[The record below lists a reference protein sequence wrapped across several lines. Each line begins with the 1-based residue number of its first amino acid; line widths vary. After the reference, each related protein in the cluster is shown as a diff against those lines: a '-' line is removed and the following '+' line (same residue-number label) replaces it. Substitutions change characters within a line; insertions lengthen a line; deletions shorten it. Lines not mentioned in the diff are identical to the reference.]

1 MTYIFITYEAV
12 ELFASDRFLQS
23 SENEVSEALC
33 RILTLESL
41 DWFHNRIHL
50 QKCEKGLVFFTS
62 DSSYRKGLLFDLTT
76 FKGFTKDTDSRSIIN
91 IFQKTIKYAIRYF
104 EKLPLASCD
113 RNLPDQPIAII
124 FPNPFVAATH
134 VPKIV
139 IDRNS
144 SKFQK
149 KGLDYLTVYDY
160 STDSKISVSFTSL
173 NKAYEEVRNLNFK
186 ELSKQKSEIRSNI
199 RGFSITTLEHQN
211 TTIDSNIGFDNWIN
225 YYLTDVQKNFVCSDT
240 SGPERLEGAA
250 GTGKTLC
257 LILRCIYLL
266 KKSVEENKEFHIIFF
281 THSLSTK
288 ERIERVFRSNWELFD
303 LCDEKPENSHPRQ
316 SIKVTTLQEW
326 SAEHLGTNSIS
337 DNEFLDKDALESKIR
352 QILYIE
358 QAYSSI
364 KKELWQQTFD
374 LFCSQKFKD
383 FINYT
388 PDETILEMLRQE
400 IAVLIKGRAS
410 SDFDKYK
417 SIARPKYSMPL
428 EEDADFRF
436 VFMVYKKYQN
446 ALEKVGQYDSDD
458 IILTALGQVDTPI
471 WNRRRIRDGYDVC
484 VIDETHLFNIN
495 ELSIFHFVNKPL
507 DGSDNINANPKI
519 IFAIDKAQA
528 TGDWGVDD
536 VSILTALKLKEDSNN
551 EHFNTVFRCSPDIVN
566 LAYNILTSGTTMF
579 TNFENPLLYT
589 SFNLVKEDELKSVPP
604 EYTMVKDDEDAIK
617 CGVEWAEK
625 YCSEHKSTK
634 NQVLLI
640 GVNEILVS
648 QLKDYLQS
656 RNKPFVIL
664 QSRSDEQAIR
674 KAKEGNKFV
683 ISQIDYVGGLE
694 FEAVVII
701 GVDDGRVPPSKLS
714 KNEAYHVISYAWH
727 SRMYVAVTRA
737 RYAIKMIGDVSRGA
751 SPLLYSSILTDSV
764 KYTGPSIIDI

>member
-23 SENEVSEALC
+23 SENEESEALC
-33 RILTLESL
+33 RILTLQSL
-41 DWFHNRIHL
+41 DWTHNRIHL
-50 QKCEKGLVFFTS
+50 QKCDRGLVFFTS
-62 DSSYRKGLLFDLTT
+62 DSSYRRGLVFDLTT
-76 FKGFTKDTDSRSIIN
+76 FNGFSNDIDNRSIIN
-91 IFQKTIKYAIRYF
+91 IFQKTIKYAVRHF

-124 FPNPFVAATH
+124 YPNPFVAAAH

-144 SKFQK
+144 SKYQK

-160 STDSKISVSFTSL
+160 STDSRIPVSFTSL
-173 NKAYEEVRNLNFK
+173 NKAYEEVRVLNFK
-186 ELSKQKSEIRSNI
+186 ELARQKSQIKSNI
-199 RGFSITTLEHQN
+199 RGFSITTLEHRD
-211 TTIDSNIGFDNWIN
+211 TTIDSNIGFDNWMN
-225 YYLTDVQKNFVCSDT
+225 YYLTDVQKNFVCSDAG
-240 SGPERLEGAA
+240 GPERLEGAA

-266 KKSVEENKEFHIIFF
+266 RKSVEEDKEFHIIFF

-288 ERIERVFRSNWELFD
+288 ERIERVFKSNWDLFEL
-303 LCDEKPENSHPRQ
+303 CEEKPENSHPRQ

-337 DNEFLDKDALESKIR
+337 DNEFLDKDALESKLR

-358 QAYSSI
+358 QAFSSI
-364 KKELWQQTFD
+364 KEDLWEKTFD
-374 LFCSQKFKD
+374 LFCSEKFKN

-388 PDETILEMLRQE
+388 SEESILEMLRQE

-410 SDFDKYK
+410 GDFDKYK
-417 SIARPKYSMPL
+417 SITRPKYSMPL

-436 VFMVYKKYQN
+436 VFMVFKKYQA

-507 DGSDNINANPKI
+507 DGNDNSNTTPKI

-536 VSILTALKLKEDSNN
+536 ISIYTALQLRENSNN
-551 EHFNTVFRCSPDIVN
+551 KQFNTVFRCSPDIVN

-589 SFNLVKEDELKSVPP
+589 SFSFVKEDELKSIPP
-604 EYTMVKDDEDAIK
+604 EYTMVKDDEEAIK

-640 GVNEILVS
+640 GVNDILVN
-648 QLKDYLQS
+648 QLKDYLKI

-664 QSRSDEQAIR
+664 QSRSDDQAIK

-683 ISQIDYVGGLE
+683 ISQIDFVGGLE

-701 GVDDGRVPPSKLS
+701 GVDEGRVPPAKSN

-737 RYAIKMIGDVSRGA
+737 KYAIKIIGDMSRGV
-751 SPLLYSSILTDSV
+751 SQLLYNSILSESV
-764 KYTGPSIIDI
+764 KYTGPSIDG

>member
-23 SENEVSEALC
+23 SENEESEALC
-33 RILTLESL
+33 RILTLQSL
-41 DWFHNRIHL
+41 DWTHNRIHL
-50 QKCEKGLVFFTS
+50 HKCARGLVFFTS
-62 DSSYRKGLLFDLTT
+62 DSSYRRGLVFDLTT
-76 FKGFTKDTDSRSIIN
+76 FKGFEGNIDSRNIIN
-91 IFQKTIKYAIRYF
+91 IFQKTIKYAVRHF

-124 FPNPFVAATH
+124 YPNPFVAATH

-144 SKFQK
+144 SKYQK

-160 STDSKISVSFTSL
+160 STDSRIPVSFTSL
-173 NKAYEEVRNLNFK
+173 NKAYEEVRTLNFK
-186 ELSKQKSEIRSNI
+186 ELARQKSQIESNI
-199 RGFSITTLEHQN
+199 RGFSITTLKHRD

-225 YYLTDVQKNFVCSDT
+225 YYLTDVQKNFVCSDAG
-240 SGPERLEGAA
+240 GPERLEGAA

-266 KKSVEENKEFHIIFF
+266 RKSVEEDKEFHIIFF

-288 ERIERVFRSNWELFD
+288 ERIERVFKSNWDLFEL
-303 LCDEKPENSHPRQ
+303 CEEKPENSHPRQ

-326 SAEHLGTNSIS
+326 CAEHLGTNSIS
-337 DNEFLDKDALESKIR
+337 DNEFLDKDALESKLR

-358 QAYSSI
+358 QAFSSI
-364 KKELWQQTFD
+364 KEDLWEKTFD
-374 LFCSQKFKD
+374 LFCSKKFKD

-388 PDETILEMLRQE
+388 PEESILEMLRQE

-410 SDFDKYK
+410 GDFDKYK
-417 SIARPKYSMPL
+417 SITRPKYSIPL

-436 VFMVYKKYQN
+436 VFMVYKKYQA

-507 DGSDNINANPKI
+507 DGNDNSNTTPKI

-536 VSILTALKLKEDSNN
+536 ISIYTALQLRENSNN
-551 EHFNTVFRCSPDIVN
+551 KQFNTVFRCSPDIVN

-589 SFNLVKEDELKSVPP
+589 SFNFVKEDELKSIPP
-604 EYTMVKDDEDAIK
+604 EYTMVKDDEEAIK

-640 GVNEILVS
+640 GVNDILVN
-648 QLKDYLQS
+648 QLKDYLKI

-664 QSRSDEQAIR
+664 QSRSDDQAIK

-683 ISQIDYVGGLE
+683 ISQIDFVGGLE

-701 GVDDGRVPPSKLS
+701 GVDEGRVPPAKSN

-737 RYAIKMIGDVSRGA
+737 KYAIKIIGDMSRGA
-751 SPLLYSSILTDSV
+751 SQLLYNSILSESV
-764 KYTGPSIIDI
+764 KYTGPSIDG